1 MKPSN
6 AYLRQE
12 MRSYVAAVPDA
23 TEQEL
28 AALNA
33 WVKQGN
39 SPYCNPSHIANE
51 QGREMPFIHAMRT
64 KQELAAEA
72 ESSKTG
78 TETNRMPD

>member
-33 WVKQGN
+33 WVRQGN
-39 SPYCNPSHIANE
+39 SPYCNPSHIADE
-51 QGREMPFIHAMRT
+51 QGREMPFIHAMRFE
-64 KQELAAEA
+64 KELAENTASEIT
-72 ESSKTG
+72 K
-78 TETNRMPD
+78 PYD

>member
-33 WVKQGN
+33 WVRQGN
-39 SPYCNPSHIANE
+39 SPYCNPSHIADE
-51 QGREMPFIHAMRT
+51 QGREMPFIHAMRVE
-64 KQELAAEA
+64 KELAENTASEI
-72 ESSKTG
+72 TI
-78 TETNRMPD
+78 PYD